1 MNNFNE
7 QIKKALAEQSKVA
20 IELSRIISKN
30 IMNASIKLKSCPLK
44 EVK

>member
-7 QIKKALAEQSKVA
+7 QIKKALAEQSKGA

-30 IMNASIKLKSCPLK
+30 IMNASIN
-44 EVK
+44 ETNI